1 MLKIKLWR
9 IENVILMKI
18 FEQHEWIRTMF
29 TPFIAKNNIRICS
42 ADYPELEYNCI
53 HLRGTPENDEMI
65 AVYNCSNVSQ
75 AKEQIIKFKIALEE
89 FVEHC
94 NSKNPK
100 HEDYI
105 ISDIDTYMIGD

>member
-9 IENVILMKI
+9 IENIILMKI
-18 FEQHEWIRTMF
+18 FKQHELIRTMF
-29 TPFIAKNNIRICS
+29 TPFTAKNNIKICS

-65 AVYNCSNVSQ
+65 AVYHCANASQ

-89 FVEHC
+89 FIEYC
-94 NSKNPK
+94 TSQNPEN
-100 HEDYI
+100 EDYT

>member
-1 MLKIKLWR
+1 MLKVKLWR
-9 IENVILMKI
+9 IENIILLKI
-18 FEQHEWIRTMF
+18 FEQDSLIKTEF
-29 TPFIAKNNIRICS
+29 TPFTSTNNIRICS

-65 AVYNCSNVSQ
+65 AVYRCANASQ
-75 AKEQIIKFKIALEE
+75 AKEQILKFKIALEE

-94 NSKNPK
+94 NSKNPQN
-100 HEDYI
+100 EDYT